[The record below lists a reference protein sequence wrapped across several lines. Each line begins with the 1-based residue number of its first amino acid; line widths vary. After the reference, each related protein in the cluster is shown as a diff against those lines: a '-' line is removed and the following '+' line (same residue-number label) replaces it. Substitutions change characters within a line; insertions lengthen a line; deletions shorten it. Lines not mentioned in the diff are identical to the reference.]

1 MRILRWLI
9 GAVLFIG
16 ALLFA
21 LQNTDL
27 VTVRLYYLF
36 SWQTPL
42 IVVLLIAFGTGA
54 AAGVLSASARIA
66 RLRRQVQRL
75 RRLPRRTG
83 PATDAA
89 PPATGV

>member
-1 MRILRWLI
+1 MRILRWLA
-9 GAVLFIG
+9 GAALFIG

-42 IVVLLIAFGTGA
+42 IVLLLIAFGAGVVA
-54 AAGVLSASARIA
+54 GVAAGFARFA
-66 RLRRQVQRL
+66 RLRRQLERL
-75 RRLPRRTG
+75 RRLPRRAR
-83 PATDAA
+83 PAEP
-89 PPATGV
+89 PPAPGA